1 MIDTGRFPPPLP
13 IYNTGVRPLLLLAL
27 AAAALADTVHLKSGK
42 RIEGAVVAEDPEVVV
57 NPFNSTV
64 PGMTLGV
71 QRFPKEKVKSIDKT
85 PPPEQEFQ
93 RRILRAKEVA
103 VAMELA
109 DWCLARH
116 MKEEEEIALETVLR
130 LDPAHEDARKRLGA
144 RAPKGNWL
152 DQVALAREYLEAD
165 ESSRDQVLLRVG
177 PDFPF
182 DQRTLR
188 RAWRSAHDRKGYQK
202 DRPIALRADKL
213 ADNARYTLFVPDA
226 YDPLAPTPLVVGLH
240 GGGAGGADGKLVVGS
255 GSEAMSFYQQECSA
269 RGWICACPTAA
280 EAGWRSR
287 ANNDLIDAMLEELF
301 ALYNIDEN
309 RIYLVGHSMGG
320 GGTWAQGARIPETWA
335 AIAPAASYGVDGIA
349 AFEKT
354 RTGFYVYH
362 SDDDPRCS
370 VDGVRPQM
378 QNLLGT
384 GIDFVYT
391 ELPKR
396 GHDFPGEVVDD
407 IFRFF
412 EARTLARRQGKYK
425 PQARPLSSF
434 ARKVSRDEKKYLP
447 PLGETE
453 AGEASLGDLLK
464 DLKTGGG
471 VAEQAVG
478 KLIAHADPK
487 TSAGV
492 AKILL
497 KADAGPD
504 VRRYAARVLGG
515 RKAAD
520 QLDTLGRVLLV
531 EEESNALLALLAAV
545 SEIGD
550 PAGGE
555 SVVRFLRKRGEYLQ
569 QRTQGGVLSHSDWE
583 TILPT
588 MTRACEVVGTF
599 APPKGAAQIAAT
611 VLDGVFLSGTAVR
624 FDSENQHPL
633 PYAQALAQAACEALG
648 RIGGGDA
655 VPALERMRKAGE
667 GGTGPSVKPVYGP
680 VSDASGW
687 AKDQR
692 IAGYVQEALGK
703 LR

>member
-1 MIDTGRFPPPLP
+1 
-13 IYNTGVRPLLLLAL
+13 
-27 AAAALADTVHLKSGK
+27 
-42 RIEGAVVAEDPEVVV
+42 
-57 NPFNSTV
+57 
-64 PGMTLGV
+64 
-71 QRFPKEKVKSIDKT
+71 
-85 PPPEQEFQ
+85 
-93 RRILRAKEVA
+93 
-103 VAMELA
+103 
-109 DWCLARH
+109 
-116 MKEEEEIALETVLR
+116 
-130 LDPAHEDARKRLGA
+130 
-144 RAPKGNWL
+144 
-152 DQVALAREYLEAD
+152 
-165 ESSRDQVLLRVG
+165 
-177 PDFPF
+177 
-182 DQRTLR
+182 
-188 RAWRSAHDRKGYQK
+188 
-202 DRPIALRADKL
+202 
-213 ADNARYTLFVPDA
+213 
-226 YDPLAPTPLVVGLH
+226 
-240 GGGAGGADGKLVVGS
+240 VGS
-255 GSEAMSFYQQECSA
+255 GAEAMNFYQQQCDA
-269 RGWICACPTAA
+269 RGWICVCPTAA
-280 EAGWRSR
+280 TAGWGSR
-287 ANNDLIDAMLEELF
+287 PNCELIDAMLEEIL

-320 GGTWAQGARIPETWA
+320 GGAWAQGARMPETWA
-335 AIAPAASYGVDGIA
+335 AVAPAASFGVEGIA

-378 QNLLGT
+378 QNLVGT

-396 GHDFPGEVVDD
+396 GHDFPEEVVDD

-434 ARKVSRDEKKYLP
+434 ERKVSRDEKKYLP

-471 VAEQAVG
+471 VAEQAVPR
-478 KLIAHADPK
+478 LIACADPK

-497 KADAGPD
+497 KADSGPD

-520 QLDTLGRVLLV
+520 QLDAIGRALQL
-531 EEESNALLALLAAV
+531 EEESNALLAMLAAV
-545 SEIGD
+545 GEIGD

-555 SVVRFLRKRGEYLQ
+555 PVLRFLRKRGEYLEK
-569 QRTQGGVLSHSDWE
+569 RTQGSQLSHSDWE

-588 MTRACEVVGTF
+588 MTRACEILGTL
-599 APPKGAAQIAAT
+599 APPKGAAQIATT
-611 VLDGVFLSGTAVR
+611 VLEGVFLSDTAVY
-624 FDSENQHPL
+624 FDRENQQPL

-648 RIGGGDA
+648 RIGGPDA

-667 GGTGPSVKPVYGP
+667 GTGVNVKHGNGP
-680 VSDASGW
+680 AALASGW
-687 AKDQR
+687 AKDPR
-692 IAGYVQEALGK
+692 IAGFVQEALAK
-703 LR
+703 LQ

>member
-1 MIDTGRFPPPLP
+1 MIGSGFPPPLRL
-13 IYNTGVRPLLLLAL
+13 YNIRVRPLLLLLL

-42 RIEGAVVAEDPEVVV
+42 RIEGAVVAEDSEVVV
-57 NPFNSTV
+57 NVFNSTI
-64 PGMTLGV
+64 PGMTLGT
-71 QRFPKEKVKSIDKT
+71 QRFPKEKVRSIDRT

-93 RRILRAKEVA
+93 RRILRAKDVA

-109 DWCLARH
+109 DWCAAQHL
-116 MKEEEEIALETVLR
+116 KEEEELALETVLR
-130 LDPAHEDARKRLGA
+130 LDPAYEDARKRLGGKV
-144 RAPKGNWL
+144 PKGNWL

-165 ESSRDQVLLRVG
+165 ESKRDLVLLRIG
-177 PDFPF
+177 ADFPF
-182 DQRTLR
+182 HQRYLR

-213 ADNARYTLFVPDA
+213 ADNARYTLFVPER
-226 YDPLAPTPLVVGLH
+226 YDPLLPTPLVVGLH

-255 GSEAMSFYQQECSA
+255 GSEAMNFYQQECDA
-269 RGWICACPTAA
+269 RGWICVCPTAA
-280 EAGWRSR
+280 TAGWGSR
-287 ANNDLIDAMLEELF
+287 PNCDLIDAMLEEILV
-301 ALYNIDEN
+301 LLNIDEN

-320 GGTWAQGARIPETWA
+320 GGTWAQGARLAETWA
-335 AIAPAASYGVDGIA
+335 AIAPAASFGVEGIA

-378 QNLLGT
+378 QNLVGT

-396 GHDFPGEVVDD
+396 GHDFPGEVVED

-412 EARTLARRQGKYK
+412 EARTLARRQGKYRA
-425 PQARPLSSF
+425 QARPLSSF
-434 ARKVSRDEKKYLP
+434 ERKVSRDEKKYLP
-447 PLGETE
+447 PLGEAE
-453 AGEASLGDLLK
+453 AGEESLADLLK

-471 VAEQAVG
+471 VAEQAVP

-492 AKILL
+492 ARILL
-497 KADAGPD
+497 KPDAGPD
-504 VRRYAARVLGG
+504 VRRYAARILGG
-515 RKAAD
+515 RKAVD
-520 QLDTLGRVLLV
+520 QLDALGRVLLV

-545 SEIGD
+545 GEIGD

-555 SVVRFLRKRGEYLQ
+555 ALLRFLKKRGEYFEK
-569 QRTQGGVLSHSDWE
+569 RTQGGVLSHSDWE

-588 MTRACEVVGTF
+588 LTRACELIGTL
-599 APPKGAAQIAAT
+599 APPKGGAQIAAT

-624 FDSENQHPL
+624 FDTENQQPL
-633 PYAQALAQAACEALG
+633 PYAQALAQAACDALG
-648 RIGGGDA
+648 RNGGPDA
-655 VPALERMRKAGE
+655 LPALERMRKAGE
-667 GGTGPSVKPVYGP
+667 GTGVTVKPVYGP
-680 VSDASGW
+680 VSDVSGW
-687 AKDQR
+687 AKDPR
-692 IAGYVQEALGK
+692 IAGFVQEALSK